1 MNSTIENKN
10 SLTPFIREL
19 QSRLITLLLGLVVA
33 MTIAVPSNAADNDI
47 LLNFSDTDINAV
59 IASVAKLTGKNFII
73 DPRVKGNVTVI
84 TSKPMSKDEVY
95 QVFLSLLKVHGY
107 AAVPGGDNVVKIIP
121 DVNAKQDTIRT
132 VNRNDTGGGDELVTR
147 VIQIK
152 YVNAAQ
158 LVPILRP
165 LIPQRGHLAAYPSS
179 NVLII
184 SDSAGNVQRLAQIIS
199 RIDQSVS
206 DELEV
211 IPLQNAVASD
221 VVQIIKQLRAPG
233 AKDAPSYTVVADDRT
248 NSVLLGG
255 DKQQRIRLRAIINHM
270 DIPLEITGNTN
281 VIYLRYAKAK
291 DLVPVLTGVSKSI
304 GTTKGA
310 AGKTT
315 TSELSNVSIQA
326 DESANALVINAS
338 PNVLRSLR
346 TVVSQLDIR
355 RAQVLIEAILAEV
368 SYTKQSQLG
377 VQWAFDGSDGGTK
390 NGAVGLLNL
399 SAIGAPLT
407 GLLAD
412 PPVISDGL
420 NVGLGSYSNGTPQ
433 LAVLVSALAGD
444 TNTNVLATP
453 TLVTMDNEEAKITVG
468 QNVPILTGQYANT
481 GGGTT
486 PTNPF
491 QTVERQDIGLILT
504 LKPQINEGN
513 SVKLE
518 IDQEIS
524 IPVPGTEGVNLV
536 TNKRQIVT
544 NVLVNDGQILV
555 LGGLIQD
562 DLRER
567 EQKVPGLG
575 DLPVLGWLFK
585 YQGVEKVKTNLMI
598 FIHPVILKD
607 DMTQIRYTGEKYTYL
622 RNQQLAEKAKGALLL
637 SDKEFP
643 VIKEFGAVPPLP
655 PRYQS
660 TTSNTYSGDE
670 PPAGVK

>member
-1 MNSTIENKN
+1 MKYKHMDNEHT
-10 SLTPFIREL
+10 TPLLRRISIWFAAL
-19 QSRLITLLLGLVVA
+19 LIGL
-33 MTIAVPSNAADNDI
+33 AVTTASVSSFAAEDSVT
-47 LLNFSDTDINAV
+47 LNFSDTDINAV
-59 IASVAKLTGKNFII
+59 IAAVAKLTGKSFII

-84 TSKPMSKDEVY
+84 TSQGMSKDEVY

-107 AAVPGGDNVVKIIP
+107 AAVPGGDGVIKIIP
-121 DVNAKQDTIRT
+121 DVNAKQDTIKT
-132 VNRNDTGGGDELVTR
+132 ITQADHMQGDELVTR

-152 YVNAAQ
+152 YVSAAQ

-165 LIPQRGHLAAYPSS
+165 LVPQRGHLAAYPAS

-184 SDSAGNVQRLAQIIS
+184 SDSAGNVARLAKIIS

-221 VVQIIKQLRAPG
+221 VVRVIKQLQAPG
-233 AKDAPSYTVVADDRT
+233 AKDKPGYSIVADDRT

-255 DKQQRIRLRAIINHM
+255 DKQERLRLRAIINHM
-270 DIPLEITGNTN
+270 DIPLEISGNTT

-291 DLVPVLTGVSKSI
+291 DLVPVLTGVSKTF
-304 GTTKGA
+304 GKTKGTA
-310 AGKTT
+310 AGANKT
-315 TSELSNVSIQA
+315 SGLENVSIQA
-326 DESANALVINAS
+326 DESANALVINAA
-338 PNVLRSLR
+338 PNIIRSLR

-368 SYTKQSQLG
+368 TYTNQTQLG
-377 VQWAFDGSDGGTK
+377 VQWAFDGTEGGTK
-390 NGAVGLLNL
+390 AGAVGILNM

-407 GLLAD
+407 GLLQD
-412 PPVISDGL
+412 PPLLSDGL
-420 NVGLGSYSNGTPQ
+420 NLGLGTYKNGTPQ
-433 LAVLVSALAGD
+433 LAVLLSALAGD
-444 TNTNVLATP
+444 TNNNVLATP

-504 LKPQINEGN
+504 IKPQINEGN

-518 IDQEIS
+518 INQEIS

-544 NVLVNDGQILV
+544 NVLVDDDQILV

-562 DLRER
+562 DLRQQ

-585 YQGVEKVKTNLMI
+585 YQGVQKVKTNLMI

-607 DMTQIRYTGEKYTYL
+607 DVTRIRYTGEKYNYL
-622 RNQQLAEKAKGALLL
+622 RNQQLAAKKKGIELLP
-637 SDKEFP
+637 DKDIPVMKEF
-643 VIKEFGAVPPLP
+643 EAVPPLP

-660 TTSNTYSGDE
+660 TTSHTYSGDE
-670 PPAGVK
+670 PPDSAK

>member
-1 MNSTIENKN
+1 
-10 SLTPFIREL
+10 
-19 QSRLITLLLGLVVA
+19 
-33 MTIAVPSNAADNDI
+33 
-47 LLNFSDTDINAV
+47 
-59 IASVAKLTGKNFII
+59 
-73 DPRVKGNVTVI
+73 
-84 TSKPMSKDEVY
+84 
-95 QVFLSLLKVHGY
+95 
-107 AAVPGGDNVVKIIP
+107 
-121 DVNAKQDTIRT
+121 
-132 VNRNDTGGGDELVTR
+132 
-147 VIQIK
+147 
-152 YVNAAQ
+152 
-158 LVPILRP
+158 
-165 LIPQRGHLAAYPSS
+165 
-179 NVLII
+179 
-184 SDSAGNVQRLAQIIS
+184 
-199 RIDQSVS
+199 
-206 DELEV
+206 
-211 IPLQNAVASD
+211 
-221 VVQIIKQLRAPG
+221 
-233 AKDAPSYTVVADDRT
+233 
-248 NSVLLGG
+248 
-255 DKQQRIRLRAIINHM
+255 
-270 DIPLEITGNTN
+270 
-281 VIYLRYAKAK
+281 
-291 DLVPVLTGVSKSI
+291 
-304 GTTKGA
+304 
-310 AGKTT
+310 
-315 TSELSNVSIQA
+315 
-326 DESANALVINAS
+326 
-338 PNVLRSLR
+338 
-346 TVVSQLDIR
+346 
-355 RAQVLIEAILAEV
+355 
-368 SYTKQSQLG
+368 

-607 DMTQIRYTGEKYTYL
+607 DMTQIRYTGEKYNYL

>member
-1 MNSTIENKN
+1 MKHPYPHHVHPAPW
-10 SLTPFIREL
+10 LRRAQRHFVM
-19 QSRLITLLLGLVVA
+19 LLLGLVMTLGSVSPYA
-33 MTIAVPSNAADNDI
+33 AEDTIA
-47 LLNFSDTDINAV
+47 LNFTDTDINAV
-59 IASVAKLTGKNFII
+59 ITAVAKLTGKNFII
-73 DPRVKGNVTVI
+73 DPRVKGKVTVI
-84 TSKPMSKDEVY
+84 TNEALSKDEVY
-95 QVFLSLLKVHGY
+95 QVFLSVLKVHGY
-107 AAVPGGDNVVKIIP
+107 AAVPGGDNVIKIIP
-121 DVNAKQDTIRT
+121 DVNAKQDTIKTITRADQL
-132 VNRNDTGGGDELVTR
+132 RGDELVTR

-165 LIPQRGHLAAYPSS
+165 LVPQRGHLAASPAS

-184 SDSAGNVQRLAQIIS
+184 SDSAGNVARLAQIIS
-199 RIDQSVS
+199 RIDQAVS
-206 DELEV
+206 DKLEV
-211 IPLQNAVASD
+211 ISLQHAIASD
-221 VVQIIKQLRAPG
+221 VVRIIKQLRAPG
-233 AKDAPSYTVVADDRT
+233 GKDKAGYTVVADDRT

-255 DKQQRIRLRAIINHM
+255 DKAQRLRLRAIINHM
-270 DIPLEITGNTN
+270 DIPQEISGNTH

-291 DLVPVLTGVSKSI
+291 DLVPVLTGISKTF
-304 GTTKGA
+304 GKAKGA
-310 AGKTT
+310 AGKGVA
-315 TSELSNVSIQA
+315 SALANVNIQA
-326 DESANALVINAS
+326 DESTNALVINA
-338 PNVLRSLR
+338 PPKILRSLR

-368 SYTKQSQLG
+368 SYTKQTQLG
-377 VQWAFDGSDGGTK
+377 VQWAFDGTSGGD
-390 NGAVGLLNL
+390 NPGAVGLLNL

-407 GLLAD
+407 GLLQD
-412 PPVISDGL
+412 PPLISDGL
-420 NVGLGSYSNGTPQ
+420 NLGLGSYSNGTPQ
-433 LAVLVSALAGD
+433 LAMLVSALAGD

-453 TLVTMDNEEAKITVG
+453 TLVTMDNEEAKIVVG
-468 QNVPILTGQYANT
+468 QNVPILTGQYANV

-524 IPVPGTEGVNLV
+524 IPVPGSEGVNLV

-575 DLPVLGWLFK
+575 DLPLLGWLFK

-607 DMTQIRYTGEKYTYL
+607 DVTTIRYTGEKYNFL
-622 RNQQLAEKAKGALLL
+622 RNQQLAERRDGVNLL
-637 SDKEFP
+637 SDDEIP
-643 VIKEFGAVPPLP
+643 VIGEFDAIPPLP
-655 PRYQS
+655 PRYRS
-660 TTSNTYSGDE
+660 RTGYTSSADE
-670 PPAGVK
+670 PPRGIE